1 MSTPITPDDNYVV
14 AKNLEPETKT
24 TSGLY
29 IPKDAAK
36 KSNVVEVLAAG
47 KAVKKCKSGD
57 KIVYKSFSSTDVE
70 WQGDSYILIKDE
82 DVIATVHA

>member
-14 AKNLEPETKT
+14 AKVLEPETKT

-36 KSNVVEVLAAG
+36 KSNVVEVSAVG
-47 KAVKKCKSGD
+47 KAVKKCKAGD
-57 KIVYKSFSSTDVE
+57 KIVYKSFSSTDID
-70 WQGDSYILIKDE
+70 WQGESYLLIKDE
-82 DVIATVHA
+82 DVIATVK

>member
-14 AKNLEPETKT
+14 AKTLEPETKT

-47 KAVKKCKSGD
+47 KAVKKCKAGD
-57 KIVYKSFSSTDVE
+57 RIVYKSFSSTDID
-70 WQGDSYILIKDE
+70 WQGESYLLIKDE
-82 DVIATVHA
+82 DVIATVK